1 MVSKDTRGGLRD
13 PPPEGLS
20 PLLGEL
26 HEGSQ
31 DLPVPCQQALGNR
44 QRNLLSTRI
53 HATTASGSSVWGRS
67 PGPCV
72 HLTGKLLPA
81 QRALAANAQDASG
94 GGDAAG
100 VTSTATDGPPAKA
113 GLPAPALAGGPPGGA
128 RPEAPGR
135 AAQTAQKHRALGT
148 GGTRVLSPGA
158 RCRLPAAPPSLFHPP
173 CTQRVPPPTV
183 LTRGLEH

>member
-31 DLPVPCQQALGNR
+31 DLLVPCQQALGNR

-113 GLPAPALAGGPPGGA
+113 GLPAPALAGGRLEERG
-128 RPEAPGR
+128 
-135 AAQTAQKHRALGT
+135 QKLPAELHKQHRSTERWGPA
-148 GGTRVLSPGA
+148 VLASCPLVPGA
-158 RCRLPAAPPSLFHPP
+158 GCPRLLPRSSTRPARRECPRLQS
-173 CTQRVPPPTV
+173 
-183 LTRGLEH
+183 